1 MTVQIVTK
9 LNRGGLIHGM
19 PNAGTNLSAG
29 TVTPDTKVIRS
40 QSATRQA
47 PSKLGPHPTRSGFDR
62 RSVL

>member
-1 MTVQIVTK
+1 
-9 LNRGGLIHGM
+9 M
-19 PNAGTNLSAG
+19 PNAGTNLCAG
-29 TVTPDTKVIRS
+29 TVTPDTKVICS